1 MRKNIKAPV
10 DALTLTEARNRDA
23 EQVNFNTVDLSRQVV
38 DYIFVGREHAH
49 TAREL
54 SEWLSVKEREITKA
68 IERARLHGAPIC
80 ANCNGD
86 RPGYYLAANADE
98 LHEYLQS
105 FKRRRR
111 NIVRTEAALMTTF
124 CAMTGQT
131 RMDLPGGD
139 LDAGA

>member
-1 MRKNIKAPV
+1 MDVKQKAPTG
-10 DALTLTEARNRDA
+10 AGTPARAGNR
-23 EQVNFNTVDLSRQVV
+23 EQVHFNTVDLSRQVA
-38 DYIFVGREHAH
+38 DCLSVGREQAH
-49 TAREL
+49 TASEL
-54 SEWLSVKEREITKA
+54 SEWLGVKDREITKA

-131 RMDLPGGD
+131 RMDLGGD
-139 LDAGA
+139 M

>member
-1 MRKNIKAPV
+1 MDIKQKAPV
-10 DALTLTEARNRDA
+10 CAGTLTRAGNR
-23 EQVNFNTVDLSRQVV
+23 EQVHFSTVYLSRQVT
-38 DYIFVGREHAH
+38 DCLSVGRVHAH

-54 SEWLSVKEREITKA
+54 SEWLGVKDREITKA

-111 NIVRTEAALMTTF
+111 NIVRTEAALMTTL

-131 RMDLPGGD
+131 RMDLGGD
-139 LDAGA
+139 M

>member
-1 MRKNIKAPV
+1 MNVKQKAPTG
-10 DALTLTEARNRDA
+10 AGTPARAGNR
-23 EQVNFNTVDLSRQVV
+23 EQVYFNTVDLSRQVA
-38 DYIFVGREHAH
+38 DCLSVGREQAH
-49 TAREL
+49 TASEL
-54 SEWLSVKEREITKA
+54 SEWLGVKDREITKA
-68 IERARLHGAPIC
+68 IERARLQGAPIC

-111 NIVRTEAALMTTF
+111 NIVRTEAALMTTL

-139 LDAGA
+139 A